1 MVTDPQ
7 VGTILEDA
15 PLCVD
20 ELSVDRSEFSS
31 NFLLL
36 CVYLV
41 FISSPWVGRQGW
53 CTGSVFLV

>member
-1 MVTDPQ
+1 M
-7 VGTILEDA
+7 GTILEDA

-53 CTGSVFLV
+53 CTGSIFLG